1 MFYND
6 SLDPELRF
14 GDVLKGF
21 IVVTPVIPEP
31 FFSIP
36 HSDYKI
42 TVQCPDFSV
51 VISPCC
57 SISENTISLT
67 PLIKV
72 MRKFFENPFF
82 AEDLLRI
89 NKPMSYKESIPPEAW
104 NSISEDIKRLRAE
117 KGPDYA
123 LKEFFIYKD
132 NDLFVKYKFDNSNI
146 ETNYY
151 MIDFGNIHKISS
163 RNFKPLQE
171 AALKAKCCQLS
182 VETRDQ
188 LRKKI
193 AHYFERV
200 PDEDKTLLE
209 A

>member
-6 SLDPELRF
+6 SIDPVLRF

-31 FFSIP
+31 FFSMP

-51 VISPCC
+51 VMSPCC

-67 PLIKV
+67 PLVKV
-72 MRKFFENPFF
+72 MVKFFDNPFF
-82 AEDLLRI
+82 AQDLTRI
-89 NKPMSYKESIPPEAW
+89 NNPMAFKDSIPPAAW
-104 NSISEDIKRLRAE
+104 DQIPEETKRLRVE
-117 KGPDYA
+117 KGVDYA
-123 LKEFFIYKD
+123 LKEFFIYEA
-132 NDLFVKYKFDNSNI
+132 NDHFVKYNF
-146 ETNYY
+146 EEQGVGTNYY

-163 RNFKPLQE
+163 RNFKPLKE

-188 LRKKI
+188 LRKKV
-193 AHYFERV
+193 AHYFERI
-200 PDEDKTLLE
+200 PDEDKVLLE
-209 A
+209 T